1 MVSDILGDN
10 SLTCKCCKKYVF
22 REHIVFFKFSN
33 WPVLGHQ
40 LP

>member
-22 REHIVFFKFSN
+22 HEDVVLSKFAN
-33 WPVLGHQ
+33 
-40 LP
+40 